1 MTEHRGKSVNQ
12 FLLDG
17 TPQGI
22 IKCTISNW
30 TGVVYKI
37 PRSELEQCKNRAQLT
52 QSGIYFLF
60 WEEEDTGNPVIYVGQ
75 AGVRLHGSGMIDR
88 LKEHARSEKK
98 YYWTQSLVVV
108 VSDNSFGPTEI
119 SYLES
124 RLHAIVSS
132 SKRYS
137 VANDVK
143 PNAGNVTEEKE
154 CELEQFIQQTLLQI
168 RTLGYQ
174 LECPAVPTEKEHGLT
189 LYLERTKKDGQV
201 LKASCVRTSE
211 GFTLLA
217 GSVVSLDDAPYLYAK
232 VKAQKARATI
242 SPEGVLQEP
251 ITFTN
256 PSYASGFV
264 TGTTGTGDKDWKTK
278 EGQTLAQYND
288 SILTKI
294 DYVNN

>member
-1 MTEHRGKSVNQ
+1 MIFYDKHKGKSVNQ

-37 PRSELEQCKNRAQLT
+37 PRSELDHCKNRKQLK

-60 WEEEDTGNPVIYVGQ
+60 WEEEDTGTPVIYVGQ
-75 AGVRLHGSGMIDR
+75 AGVRLHGNGIIDR

-98 YYWTQSLVVV
+98 YYWAESLVVV
-108 VSDNSFGPTEI
+108 VSDDSFGPTEI

-124 RLHAIVSS
+124 RFHTIVSS
-132 SKRYS
+132 SKRYN
-137 VANDVK
+137 VKNDVK

-174 LECPAVPTEKEHGLT
+174 LERPTIHTEFENGLT

-217 GSVVSLDDAPYLYAK
+217 GSVVSLEDAPYLYTK
-232 VKAQKARATI
+232 VKAQKALATI
-242 SPEGVLQEP
+242 SSEGVQQEH

-278 EGQTLAQYND
+278 DGQTLAQYND
-288 SILTKI
+288 KVLG
-294 DYVNN
+294 NL